1 MEAKLSMTMQEFLSL
16 TMEELNALNRTS
28 SFQCDLELTNK
39 ERVEVLELALEM
51 IKSKKEKFI
60 CTSISTAYRELF
72 ITGRRYGGIFKS
84 LIYLYVTEKF
94 PELLCFKPKNA
105 RVGDV
110 WWSENWIGRRKR
122 IRVIK
127 QLIKI
132 YKS

>member
-60 CTSISTAYRELF
+60 CTSISNAYRNLY
-72 ITGRRYGGIFKS
+72 ITGQRYGGIFKPMPFF
-84 LIYLYVTEKF
+84 LIVEKF
-94 PELLCFKPKNA
+94 PEILTFKPKNA